1 MSLVA
6 NVRKFHFGV
15 LLKLQSMFCE
25 DVLVL
30 GDSHARVFARP
41 LLRRRLWRH
50 HLRVVAV
57 PGATASGLEN
67 PDSKTQALPKFEA
80 ALAATKA
87 RRAIVLLGEIDV
99 GFVIWYRAQKYTIPV
114 SEALEHACAT
124 YGAFLLRV
132 QELGIAPICVSAPL
146 PTIEDGNDWG
156 EVASLRRSIRATQ
169 RERTELTLRF
179 NERVAAFCR
188 AKNIAYIGLDEA
200 STAPNGLVDP
210 ALLNP
215 DPLDHH
221 YNARAYAARLAA
233 PVAELLRRPSGRLEA
248 LLPHPAKP
256 ASGVSR
262 QATHSAR
269 RTPFSKAREVRDT
282 RPR

>member
-6 NVRKFHFGV
+6 NVRKFHFNM
-15 LLKLQSMFCE
+15 LLKLQSFFCE

-50 HLRVVAV
+50 HLKVVAV

-67 PDSKTQALPKFEA
+67 PDSKTRALPLFES

-87 RRAIVLLGEIDV
+87 RQAVVLLGEIDA
-99 GFVIWYRAQKYTIPV
+99 GFVIWYRAQKYGIPV

-124 YGAFLLRV
+124 YCAFLLKV
-132 QELGIAPICVSAPL
+132 QGRGIRPICVSAPL

-169 RERTELTLRF
+169 RERTDLTLRF

-200 STAPNGLVDP
+200 STAENGLVDP

-221 YNARAYAARLAA
+221 YKVRAYAALLTK
-233 PVAELLRRPSGRLEA
+233 PVAQLLRRPEGRLEA
-248 LLPHPAKP
+248 PSLHP
-256 ASGVSR
+256 GE
-262 QATHSAR
+262 TCTGSAR
-269 RTPFSKAREVRDT
+269 AAEAGNTFGAPDAS
-282 RPR
+282 P